1 MEQNSRG
8 KGILLALLGASMWG
22 ASGASGQFILQNCQ
36 FDTGWLVDTRMLLAG
51 MILLIIDA
59 AGHHGDIFSI
69 WKDKTRAKD
78 LILFG
83 VVGLLAVQYT
93 YFASIRAG
101 NAAAATVLQY
111 LMPVV
116 LIAWSVLIR
125 HERLRPV
132 EILCVILAVGG
143 TFLLVT
149 HGSLTSLVIPLPAVL
164 WGLGSAFA
172 AAYYTVKPRNLI
184 REWRAP
190 LVVGWGMFIGGVAF
204 LPFAPPWAFSG
215 IWNLQAGLAY
225 AFIIF
230 FGTVVAFGCYLGS
243 LAYLKPSETGSLG
256 SAEPLTAIILSVA
269 FLGVSFGIIDA
280 VGVAMILGTVFLLS
294 R

>member
-1 MEQNSRG
+1 
-8 KGILLALLGASMWG
+8 
-22 ASGASGQFILQNCQ
+22 
-36 FDTGWLVDTRMLLAG
+36 
-51 MILLIIDA
+51 
-59 AGHHGDIFSI
+59 
-69 WKDKTRAKD
+69 
-78 LILFG
+78 
-83 VVGLLAVQYT
+83 
-93 YFASIRAG
+93 
-101 NAAAATVLQY
+101 
-111 LMPVV
+111 MPVV

-125 HERLRPV
+125 HERPRPV

-190 LVVGWGMFIGGVAF
+190 
-204 LPFAPPWAFSG
+204 FAPPWAFSG

-225 AFIIF
+225 AFIIL

-243 LAYLKPSETGSLG
+243 LAYLKPSETGILG